1 MKNIVSEIK
10 YYYDK
15 ILEYFYF
22 LFVLGNNVLYTLLS
36 LVLFSSFFVLFFE
49 IVNIDKQIEYKTI
62 YISNYIFD
70 KAKIF
75 SNSNDVSYIDGINK
89 TFQASKESPEIVIY
103 TDKNEITDINSQ
115 TNKIFNDRGIGSA
128 EYNNGVLVYVNTT
141 PSPKLRVE
149 VGYGL
154 EDVINDAK
162 AGRIIDDNIAKVNN
176 KPLAEYNNDELS
188 KLLPLIFNDIA
199 AIVADKYKIDISQI
213 DGTNISNILEYE
225 KHIRVD
231 YSIKDVEPY
240 LIYLFILTAVLLFI
254 IIIMSNF
261 AYALFI
267 ISLFAVAGYA
277 VYLYESI
284 VVVMFAVIFY
294 ILPFIVSSWSE
305 KGYNRT
311 GYIRDFHSFLELFTY
326 SGYSYFT
333 IASRFVFV
341 AGFVFTAIYF
351 LLIKA
356 FVLYGFG
363 TIIFIV
369 AIIVFILSLLL
380 MQYRQA
386 YVVMLLYSFSLSLLL
401 GSYILFGNHLYLL
414 FYLISP
420 LSFLIGYSIYENVLG
435 IPHKHLTFFTI
446 FEITFLSILSIIMHS
461 SSKGGRSR
469 SRSFRVGGSSGRRS
483 GGGRSGGGGA
493 RR

>member
-176 KPLAEYNNDELS
+176 KPLAEYTNDELS

>member
-75 SNSNDVSYIDGINK
+75 SNSNDISYIDGINK

-115 TNKIFNDRGIGSA
+115 TNEIFNDRGIGSA

-225 KHIRVD
+225 KHIRID

-369 AIIVFILSLLL
+369 AIIVFMLSILL

-401 GSYILFGNHLYLL
+401 ATYGLYYKDLFLLYLL
-414 FYLISP
+414 FSP

>member
-1 MKNIVSEIK
+1 M
-10 YYYDK
+10 
-15 ILEYFYF
+15 
-22 LFVLGNNVLYTLLS
+22 
-36 LVLFSSFFVLFFE
+36 FSSFFVLFFE
-49 IVNIDKQIEYKTI
+49 IVNIDKQIEYKTV
-62 YISNYIFD
+62 YTSNYIFD

-176 KPLAEYNNDELS
+176 KPLAEYTNDELS

-294 ILPFIVSSWSE
+294 ILPFIVSSWCE

-311 GYIRDFHSFLELFTY
+311 GYIRYFHSFLELFTY

-369 AIIVFILSLLL
+369 AIIVFMLSILL

-401 GSYILFGNHLYLL
+401 ATYGLYYKDLFLLYLL
-414 FYLISP
+414 FSP

>member
-162 AGRIIDDNIAKVNN
+162 AGRIIDDNIAKVKN

-267 ISLFAVAGYA
+267 ISLFAVSGYA

-284 VVVMFAVIFY
+284 VVVMFASVFY

>member
-75 SNSNDVSYIDGINK
+75 SNSNDISYIDGINK

-231 YSIKDVEPY
+231 YGINDVEPY

-267 ISLFAVAGYA
+267 ISLFAVSGYA

-284 VVVMFAVIFY
+284 VVVMFASVFY
-294 ILPFIVSSWSE
+294 ILPFIVSSWCE

-311 GYIRDFHSFLELFTY
+311 GYIRDFRSFLELFTY
-326 SGYSYFT
+326 RGYSYFT
-333 IASRFVFV
+333 IASRFIFIT
-341 AGFVFTAIYF
+341 GFVFTAIYF

-369 AIIVFILSLLL
+369 AIIVFMLSILL

-401 GSYILFGNHLYLL
+401 ATYGLYYKDLFLLYLL
-414 FYLISP
+414 FSP

>member
-36 LVLFSSFFVLFFE
+36 LVLFLSFFVLFFE
-49 IVNIDKQIEYKTI
+49 IVNIDKQIEYKTVYTSGYI
-62 YISNYIFD
+62 YD

-128 EYNNGVLVYVNTT
+128 EFNNGVLVYVNTT

-188 KLLPLIFNDIA
+188 QLLPLIFNDIA
-199 AIVADKYKIDISQI
+199 AIVADKYKIDISKI
-213 DGTNISNILEYE
+213 DGTNISDILEYE

-231 YSIKDVEPY
+231 YTIKDVEPY

-267 ISLFAVAGYA
+267 ISLFAVAGYS

-284 VVVMFAVIFY
+284 VVVIFAIIFY
-294 ILPFIVSSWSE
+294 ISPFIVSSWCE

-326 SGYSYFT
+326 RGYSYFT

-351 LLIKA
+351 FLIKA
-356 FVLYGFG
+356 FVMYGFG

-369 AIIVFILSLLL
+369 AIIVFMLSLLL
-380 MQYRQA
+380 MHYRQA
-386 YVVMLLYSFSLSLLL
+386 YVVILLYSFSLSLLL
-401 GSYILFGNHLYLL
+401 GTYGLYYKDLFLLYLL
-414 FYLISP
+414 FSP
-420 LSFLIGYSIYENVLG
+420 VSFLIGYSIYENVLG
-435 IPHKHLTFFTI
+435 IPQKRLTFFTI
-446 FEITFLSILSIIMHS
+446 FEITFLSILFIIMRS

-469 SRSFRVGGSSGRRS
+469 SRSFRVGGSSGIRS

-493 RR
+493 SR